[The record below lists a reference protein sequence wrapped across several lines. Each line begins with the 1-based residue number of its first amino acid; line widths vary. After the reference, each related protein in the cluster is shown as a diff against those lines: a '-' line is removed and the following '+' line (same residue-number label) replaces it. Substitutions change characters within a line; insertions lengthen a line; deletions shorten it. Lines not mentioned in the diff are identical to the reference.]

1 MTEQDYQALRAHDRK
16 LHALM
21 RQQVETILA
30 ETARQQG
37 GTVEIRTTIDV
48 MSVENSAELCG
59 IFRSVMGQL
68 FPERV
73 CKKLP
78 EPPMIGEDFAR
89 FAARVPGV
97 HFRLCTRPQNSTYP
111 LHHPKFDVD
120 ESVLHRGSLA
130 FAAFALDW
138 QETQTEQER

>member
-73 CKKLP
+73 FKNC
-78 EPPMIGEDFAR
+78 R
-89 FAARVPGV
+89 S
-97 HFRLCTRPQNSTYP
+97 RP
-111 LHHPKFDVD
+111 
-120 ESVLHRGSLA
+120 
-130 FAAFALDW
+130 
-138 QETQTEQER
+138 